1 MSRIGKKPIPLP
13 NGVKIQVG
21 DRLEVTGPKGKLSV
35 PIPEGVTIEQANGKL
50 ELKRSSDEHAA
61 LHGLTRALA
70 ANAVQGVST
79 GFTRELDIVGI
90 GYRADV
96 KGKILT
102 FFLGYSHPIEL
113 LLPDGVDAKIDKV
126 AGSPI
131 QNLQGRLV
139 LSGYDR
145 QLLGQV
151 AANIRALRKPDPY
164 KNKGIRYTGEVL
176 RKKVGKTGA
185 GGK

>member
-13 NGVKIQVG
+13 SGVKVQIG
-21 DRLEVTGPKGKLSV
+21 EHLEVTGPKGKLSV
-35 PIPEGVTIEQANGKL
+35 PIPEGITVEQSAGKL
-50 ELKRSSDEHAA
+50 EIKRASDDHAA

-96 KGKILT
+96 KGKIAT
-102 FFLGYSHPIEL
+102 FVLGYSHPIEV
-113 LLPDGVDAKIDKV
+113 LLPEGVDLKIDK
-126 AGSPI
+126 
-131 QNLQGRLV
+131 QTHLV
-139 LSGYDR
+139 LSGHDK
-145 QLLGQV
+145 QMLGQV

-176 RKKVGKTGA
+176 RKKVGKTAAGA
-185 GGK
+185 K

>member
-1 MSRIGKKPIPLP
+1 MSRVGKKPIPVP
-13 NGVKIQVG
+13 KGVKLVIGDQLQV
-21 DRLEVTGPKGKLSV
+21 EGPKGKLTV
-35 PIPEGVTIEQANGKL
+35 PIPNGVHLRQNDGIL
-50 ELKRSSDEHAA
+50 EVVRDTDKQAA

-70 ANAVQGVST
+70 ANAITGVSI

-96 KGKILT
+96 KGRVAT
-102 FFLGYSHPIEL
+102 FTLGYSHSIEVY
-113 LLPDGVDAKIDKV
+113 LPDGIDMKVDKQTHLILT
-126 AGSPI
+126 GH
-131 QNLQGRLV
+131 
-139 LSGYDR
+139 DR

-151 AANIRALRKPDPY
+151 AANIRALRPPDPY
-164 KNKGIRYTGEVL
+164 KNKGVRYTGEVL

>member
-1 MSRIGKKPIPLP
+1 MSRVGKKPIPLP
-13 NGVKIQVG
+13 KGVKISIGEQV
-21 DRLEVTGPKGKLSV
+21 EVEGPKGKLAV
-35 PIPEGVTIEQANGKL
+35 PIPAGVRIEQRDGIL
-50 ELKRSSDEHAA
+50 ELVRDNDKLPA

-96 KGKILT
+96 KGRIAT
-102 FFLGYSHPIEL
+102 FTLGYSHPIEV
-113 LLPDGVDAKIDKV
+113 LLPDGVDLRIDK
-126 AGSPI
+126 
-131 QNLQGRLV
+131 QTHLV
-139 LSGYDR
+139 LSGHDR

-164 KNKGIRYTGEVL
+164 KNKGVRYTGEVL
-176 RKKVGKTGA
+176 RKKAGKTTG
-185 GGK
+185 

>member
-1 MSRIGKKPIPLP
+1 MSRVGKKLLPLP
-13 NGVKIQVG
+13 KGVK
-21 DRLEVTGPKGKLSV
+21 VTAGEGHLNVEGPKGKHTV
-35 PIPEGVTIEQANGKL
+35 PVPGGITMSQKDAVIEFQRDGEDK
-50 ELKRSSDEHAA
+50 AA

-90 GYRADV
+90 GYRCDL
-96 KGKILT
+96 KGRIAT
-102 FFLGYSHPIEL
+102 FTLGYSHSIEYY
-113 LLPDGVDAKIDKV
+113 LPDGIDMKVDK
-126 AGSPI
+126 
-131 QNLQGRLV
+131 QTHLV
-139 LSGYDR
+139 LTGSDR

-151 AANIRALRKPDPY
+151 AANMRALRPPDPY
-164 KNKGIRYTGEVL
+164 KNKGVRFTGEAL

>member
-13 NGVKIQVG
+13 SGVKVQIGEQ
-21 DRLEVTGPKGKLSV
+21 LQVTGPKGTLTV
-35 PIPEGVTIEQANGKL
+35 PIPAGVKIEQADGRL
-50 ELKRSSDEHAA
+50 DVKRDSDAFAA

-70 ANAVQGVST
+70 ANAVQGVSG

-96 KGKILT
+96 KGKIAT
-102 FFLGYSHPIEL
+102 FTLGYSHPIEF
-113 LLPDGVDAKIDKV
+113 LLPDGVDMRIDK
-126 AGSPI
+126 
-131 QNLQGRLV
+131 QTHLV
-139 LSGYDR
+139 LSGHDR